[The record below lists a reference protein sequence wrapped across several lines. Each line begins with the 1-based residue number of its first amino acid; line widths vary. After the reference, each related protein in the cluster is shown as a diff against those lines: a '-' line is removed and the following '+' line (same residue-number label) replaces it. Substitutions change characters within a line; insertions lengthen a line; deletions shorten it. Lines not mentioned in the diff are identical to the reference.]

1 MAFRF
6 FTTLILFFYGY
17 YMLEKIVIRKTPH
30 FCQILS
36 AGMIYILL
44 SLVLALTDL
53 IPHTATIS
61 LFSSFDSLF
70 RLFCV
75 PCTVFGTL
83 FMLKAVYRFSWRIS
97 YQAVII
103 AFGII
108 YGSYLLMNAVC
119 AFLYSFLSISASS
132 DVGFLYYLFR
142 ISPIILVAPCLFF
155 LLRIKRFRS
164 GMPFLK
170 DEEALG
176 VGTWIG
182 LFLIVITNFAFVNSS
197 TNSIIVLF
205 TSASFVCPFVLILW
219 WRKRMQ
225 KRYLAILQKQE
236 LDFLRTLTENQKSEL
251 QTLTTENEVLSAV
264 IHRDNKIIPAM
275 EYAVRMFL
283 SDPNADH
290 GTGEQLLEHL
300 SQMTAERKGILQTYE
315 SQEQTIQLTDDP
327 AIDSVLNY
335 MFQKA
340 KAQYVRFD
348 MSVSDFRSALS
359 RQAIEAED
367 VKTILAD
374 LIENAMIACNTSTF
388 KHILVH
394 IGTVN
399 KCFIVRVFDSGAAF
413 NVQILNKLGQERI
426 TTHADSGGSGI
437 GMKTLFEIKRK
448 YQASIILC
456 ETVHGTGSFSKN
468 ISVIFNQQGQFI
480 VKSDRVDELR
490 KKCSRKDI
498 VILEETAVYR

>member
-6 FTTLILFFYGY
+6 FMTLILFLYGY
-17 YMLEKIVIRKTPH
+17 YMLEKVVIRKPQR
-30 FCQILS
+30 FRQIVCVGS
-36 AGMIYILL
+36 IFVVL
-44 SLVLALTDL
+44 SLILVFVDKINQKTTVPVASD
-53 IPHTATIS
+53 
-61 LFSSFDSLF
+61 FDSIFQL
-70 RLFCV
+70 LCV
-75 PCTVFGTL
+75 PITVFG
-83 FMLKAVYRFSWRIS
+83 MLCVLKFVYHFSWRIA
-97 YQAVII
+97 YHAVIVSF
-103 AFGII
+103 AVV
-108 YGSYLLMNAVC
+108 YGLYLLMSAAC
-119 AFLYSFLSISASS
+119 AFLYSSLKIGAAE
-132 DVGFLYYLFR
+132 DIGFWYYLFR
-142 ISPIILVAPCLFF
+142 IIPIVLTAPCLFF

-170 DEEALG
+170 GDETLG
-176 VGTWIG
+176 LGTCIG
-182 LFLIVITNFAFVNSS
+182 LFLLITINWAYVTTS
-197 TNSIIVLF
+197 TNTILVLF
-205 TSASFVCPFVLILW
+205 TSASFICPFIIILW
-219 WRKRMQ
+219 WRKRLQ

-251 QTLTTENEVLSAV
+251 QTLSTENEALSAV

-275 EYAVRMFL
+275 EYAVRTFL

-290 GTGEQLLEHL
+290 GTGVQLLEHL
-300 SQMTAERKGILQTYE
+300 SQMTAERKGILHTYE

-340 KAQYVRFD
+340 KAQNVRFD
-348 MSVSDFRSALS
+348 TSVSDFRSTLS
-359 RQAIEAED
+359 RQAIEIED

-374 LIENAMIACNTSTF
+374 LIENALIACSASAF

-399 KCFIVRVFDSGAAF
+399 KRFIVRVFDSGAAF
-413 NVQILNKLGQERI
+413 DAQILNKLGQERI

-456 ETVHGTGSFSKN
+456 ETVHGIGAFSKN

-480 VKSDRVDELR
+480 VKSDRADELR
-490 KKCSRKDI
+490 KNCSRKDI
-498 VILEETAVYR
+498 VILDEVVTYR